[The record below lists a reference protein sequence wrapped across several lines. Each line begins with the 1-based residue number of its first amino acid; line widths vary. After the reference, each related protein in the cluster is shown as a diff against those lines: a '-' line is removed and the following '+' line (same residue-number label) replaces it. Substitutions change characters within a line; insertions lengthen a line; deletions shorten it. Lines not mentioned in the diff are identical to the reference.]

1 MCGVHGHLARDCP
14 QNAGTSRGG
23 RGPNTVYVQRGTG
36 GNRSRGRRA
45 RFSGLNV
52 VYDAE
57 GYEYPVDDQGMICFP
72 ENEQDGANNEEQ
84 NQQENC

>member
-1 MCGVHGHLARDCP
+1 MGCVAIWPVTVPRMLELLEEAEPPILHMCNEAQVVIGVEEG
-14 QNAGTSRGG
+14 
-23 RGPNTVYVQRGTG
+23 
-36 GNRSRGRRA
+36 RA

-72 ENEQDGANNEEQ
+72 EGEKDNGTENEEK
-84 NQQENC
+84 NQ